1 MHPRLRERR
10 LLVAHVFAAA
20 LMFALALAAGASVV
34 VVPLVALVLGIH
46 FVATSALPSRIATAA
61 AVVAILFAAAV
72 PLWSGSDAVD
82 CDPSCSTYQ
91 DVIAAA
97 FVIAVVAFSID
108 VLAGAVAGL
117 RAVVRRARAGDG
129 S

>member
-1 MHPRLRERR
+1 MHALLRERR
-10 LLVAHVFAAA
+10 LLVAHVFATG
-20 LMFALALAAGASVV
+20 LMVALALAAGASIA
-34 VVPLVALVLGIH
+34 VVPLVALVLVIH
-46 FVATSALPSRIATAA
+46 FVATSALPSRIAAAA
-61 AVVAILFAAAV
+61 AVVAMVFAAAV

-91 DVIAAA
+91 NVIAAV
-97 FVIAVVAFSID
+97 FVIAAVAFAIE